1 MLDKSANQTVT
12 LKQAQ
17 GIIFINGIQMLKLGY
32 WHYKFNWFYIK
43 NLKQEWLLAF

>member
-17 GIIFINGIQMLKLGY
+17 GIIFINDIQMLKLGY
-32 WHYKFNWFYIK
+32 WHYSISLIDFTSKISNK
-43 NLKQEWLLAF
+43 NDC